1 MTVGEMPSH
10 GHLVRTWNSANSGE
24 AKVYRDGQWVPYIG
38 GIFVVNGAW
47 ADNAYKTCPQ
57 NGCGD
62 QAGTTDG
69 TGGNSYHN
77 ILQPSIVVYRFKRIS

>member
-1 MTVGEMPSH
+1 MPSH
-10 GHLVRTWNSANSGE
+10 GHLVRTWNSVNSGE
-24 AKVYRDGQWVPYIG
+24 AKVYRNGQWVPYIG
-38 GIFVVNGAW
+38 GIFVVNGYW
-47 ADNAYKTCPQ
+47 EDNAYKTCPQ
-57 NGCGD
+57 NGRGD